1 MSGTLT
7 NTELAALPA
16 KVRMAF
22 LAQANR
28 LEVVEA
34 QVTELAAARNALQET
49 NGVLAADKTRLE
61 YIVAEFRKLLFGK
74 RSEKLDDTQREL
86 AFEELEVAREE
97 IEAPKNDDTRTTPR
111 PSGKRNLG
119 RLPAHLPRI
128 EHVIEPE
135 DTSCGPDCS
144 ERVKIG
150 EDVTERLD
158 IVPAQ
163 LRVIRTVRPRYV
175 CKVCAGGV
183 DQAPSRPHLIE
194 GGLPTEALIAHVLI
208 SKYADHTPLYRQAS
222 ILQRSGIE
230 IDRSTLAGWVGK
242 ASFHLAPIV
251 DRLAEHLKTSPVL
264 QMDETPLPV
273 LDPGRGRTKTGYLWP
288 MLRDER
294 GWGGND
300 PPGVVYHY
308 APSRHGKH
316 GEAFLDGF
324 SGILQVDGY
333 SGYNRLARPDRAGGP
348 LQLTQCWVH
357 ARRGLMDVY
366 EKDKS
371 PIAAEGLGLIAQIY
385 EIEARIRGQSREHR
399 LAVRQRETRPI
410 TETFWAWL
418 ARATRRVS
426 PKSRLGEKLSYIAKR
441 KEGLSIFL
449 GDGRVE
455 LDTNLVENHVR
466 PQALTR
472 KNALFAGHDEGG
484 RSWARLASLIET
496 CRLNDIEPQAYL
508 TDTLTRIAYGH
519 PAARLDE
526 LLPWNW
532 VEPPKTAPPNGV
544 AL

>member
-1 MSGTLT
+1 MSGMLT
-7 NTELAALPA
+7 NAELAALPE
-16 KVRMAF
+16 KVRTAF
-22 LAQANR
+22 LAQASR
-28 LEVVEA
+28 LEAVEA
-34 QVTELAAARNALQET
+34 QVTELAAARDALQET
-49 NGVLAADKTRLE
+49 NGVLEADKTRLE
-61 YIVAEFRKLLFGK
+61 YILAEFRKLLFGK
-74 RSEKLDDTQREL
+74 RSEKLDDAQREL

-97 IEAPKNDDTRTTPR
+97 IEARKDPHTRAAPR
-111 PSGKRNLG
+111 SSGKRNLG

-135 DTSCGPDCS
+135 GTGCGPDCS
-144 ERVKIG
+144 GRVRIG

-163 LRVIRTVRPRYV
+163 LRVIRTVRPRYA
-175 CKVCAGGV
+175 CKACAGGV
-183 DQAPSRPHLIE
+183 AQAPSPPHLIE

-208 SKYADHTPLYRQAS
+208 SKYADHTPLYRQAG
-222 ILQRSGIE
+222 ILQRSGID

-251 DRLAEHLKTSPVL
+251 DRLAEQLKTSPVL

-300 PPGVVYHY
+300 PPGIVYHY

-333 SGYNRLARPDRAGGP
+333 SGYNRLARSGRPGGP
-348 LQLTQCWVH
+348 LLLTQCWVH
-357 ARRGLMDVY
+357 ARRGLMEVY

-371 PIAAEGLGLIAQIY
+371 PIAAEGLGLMAQIY
-385 EIEARIRGQSREHR
+385 EIEARIRGQSREDR
-399 LAVRQRETRPI
+399 LAVRQQESRPI
-410 TETFWAWL
+410 AETFWQWL

-426 PKSRLGEKLSYIAKR
+426 PKSRLGEKLAYIAKR
-441 KEGLSIFL
+441 KDGLSVFL
-449 GDGRVE
+449 DDGRVE
-455 LDTNLVENHVR
+455 LDTNLVENRVR

-484 RSWARLASLIET
+484 HSWARLASLIET

-508 TDTLTRIAYGH
+508 TDALTRIAQGH

-532 VEPPKTAPPNGV
+532 REQNNTAPPNGV
-544 AL
+544 AF

>member
-1 MSGTLT
+1 M
-7 NTELAALPA
+7 
-16 KVRMAF
+16 
-22 LAQANR
+22 
-28 LEVVEA
+28 
-34 QVTELAAARNALQET
+34 
-49 NGVLAADKTRLE
+49 
-61 YIVAEFRKLLFGK
+61 
-74 RSEKLDDTQREL
+74 
-86 AFEELEVAREE
+86 AREE
-97 IEAPKNDDTRTTPR
+97 IEARKDPETRTAPR

-119 RLPAHLPRI
+119 RLPAHLTRI

-135 DTSCGPDCS
+135 GTGCGPDCS
-144 ERVKIG
+144 GRVRIG

-158 IVPAQ
+158 IMPAQ
-163 LRVIRTVRPRYV
+163 LRVIRTVRPRYA

-183 DQAPSRPHLIE
+183 DQAPSPPHLIE

-208 SKYADHTPLYRQAS
+208 SKYADHTPLYRQAG

-264 QMDETPLPV
+264 QLDGPKGPWPRWGRVSPKDPLPV
-273 LDPGRGRTKTGYLWP
+273 LDPGRGKTKTGYLWP

-294 GWGGND
+294 SWGGND

-333 SGYNRLARPDRAGGP
+333 SGYNRLARSGRPGGP
-348 LQLTQCWVH
+348 LRLTQCWVH

-371 PIAAEGLGLIAQIY
+371 PVAAEGLGLMAQIY
-385 EIEARIRGQSREHR
+385 EIEARIRCQSREDR

-410 TETFWAWL
+410 TETFWQWL
-418 ARATRRVS
+418 ARAMRRVS
-426 PKSRLGEKLSYIAKR
+426 PKSRLGEKLAYIAKR
-441 KEGLSIFL
+441 KEGLSVFL
-449 GDGRVE
+449 DDGRGE
-455 LDTNLVENHVR
+455 LDTNLVENRVR

-508 TDTLTRIAYGH
+508 TGTLTRIAQGH
-519 PAARLDE
+519 PATRLDE

-532 VEPPKTAPPNGV
+532 AEKKNAATPNGV